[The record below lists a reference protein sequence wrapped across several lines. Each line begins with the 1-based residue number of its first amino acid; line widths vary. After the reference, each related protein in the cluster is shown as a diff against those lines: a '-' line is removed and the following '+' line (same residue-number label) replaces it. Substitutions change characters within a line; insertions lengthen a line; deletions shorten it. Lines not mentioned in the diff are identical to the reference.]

1 MNSRMDKYQTLEK
14 DKNINHR
21 TQRNKKLYDEVQDM
35 NIDYIDI
42 NVNDAIEITPDKELK
57 KTRSDY
63 QMKKEIE
70 KILPSEAQQQ
80 DKKEEIKQKQER
92 VYDINEI
99 LKLARDNKLFE
110 EEKNKKY
117 AINTEY
123 NILTKLDIN
132 KINDK
137 EDMTKESLR
146 NLINSIYQTED
157 EIYKTTRMDVLE
169 DKDENNA
176 PKENNSIEETTNT
189 NDLLGDLMTKDEDEM
204 IINTEISKEILDI
217 KESKPS
223 SKDITITDVKLKD
236 NLKEAQETD
245 EDIEENILEED
256 KKSKTLLVVVIIIV
270 IILLAI
276 AGYLF
281 YKYFGTL

>member
-21 TQRNKKLYDEVQDM
+21 TERNKKLYDEVQDM

-42 NVNDAIEITPDKELK
+42 NVDDAIEITPDKELK

-70 KILPSEAQQQ
+70 KIIPSEAQQQ

-223 SKDITITDVKLKD
+223 SKGITITDVKLKD

-256 KKSKTLLVVVIIIV
+256 KKSKTLLVVVIIVV

>member
-204 IINTEISKEILDI
+204 IINTEISKEIFDI

-223 SKDITITDVKLKD
+223 SKGITITDVKLKD
-236 NLKEAQETD
+236 NLKEAQEED

-256 KKSKTLLVVVIIIV
+256 KKSKTLLVVVIIVV